1 MARTRFVSDGTS
13 SSGARG
19 RGGGTAASVPVPRRS
34 SRISSVRAPVGGPTV
49 QRKSARVAE
58 RQASS
63 QSSASVPHSRGGG
76 TAASVAVPRKSA
88 RVAGTAGGNQAV
100 STHEDDGASSRSP
113 PRPAHSP
120 RSPSCQG
127 SPQSQSVAS
136 PLPCSSPK
144 SLLPPR
150 QSESS
155 LPRKQPMPSRPP
167 FLLPTP
173 LSANSLVPT
182 PVFSCVSL
190 LFSLILSVFLILSLH

>member
-1 MARTRFVSDGTS
+1 M
-13 SSGARG
+13 
-19 RGGGTAASVPVPRRS
+19 
-34 SRISSVRAPVGGPTV
+34 
-49 QRKSARVAE
+49 AE

-76 TAASVAVPRKSA
+76 TAASVAVPRRSA
-88 RVAGTAGGNQAV
+88 RIAGTAGGNQAV

-113 PRPAHSP
+113 PRPAHS

-127 SPQSQSVAS
+127 SPQSQSAAS

-155 LPRKQPMPSRPP
+155 LPWKPPMLNRPASLSPSYSFISQLSRSYSSLLSHLSS
-167 FLLPTP
+167 FLPNSVSISNSFSP
-173 LSANSLVPT
+173 LKAVCWLYDLFPSSLVL
-182 PVFSCVSL
+182 CADYSL
-190 LFSLILSVFLILSLH
+190 CFYYSLHS